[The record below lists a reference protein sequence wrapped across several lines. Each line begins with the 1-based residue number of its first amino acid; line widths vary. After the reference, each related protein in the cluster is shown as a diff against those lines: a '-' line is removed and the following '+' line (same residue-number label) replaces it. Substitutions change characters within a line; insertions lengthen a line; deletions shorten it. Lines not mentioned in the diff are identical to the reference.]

1 MSAHIQYHSLIAA
14 YQAAARTGDATGVA
28 SLFTEDAVFLLPD
41 QPAIKGRQAI
51 EDYYK
56 ESIGNGFAVTIEIQ
70 DIQERSETVY
80 GNGVIE
86 YEGGSGKW
94 LQVLQRQSDGT
105 LLIHRLCS
113 NQN

>member
-1 MSAHIQYHSLIAA
+1 MSAHNQYPSLIAA
-14 YQAAARTGDATGVA
+14 YQTAARIGDAAGVA
-28 SLFTEDAVFLLPD
+28 SLFTEDAIFLLPE
-41 QPAIKGRQAI
+41 QPALEGRQAI

-56 ESIGNGFAVTIEIQ
+56 ESIGNGFAVTIKIR

-80 GNGVIE
+80 GNGVFE

-94 LQVLQRQSDGT
+94 LQVLQRQSDDT
-105 LLIHRLCS
+105 LLIHRLCW